1 MRSDAGETLPED
13 HVGEILIHSDCML
26 DSYHN
31 NWEETQR
38 SMVDG
43 WFKTG
48 DLGFFH
54 DGELYV
60 TGRSKEMLIIGGENI
75 YPQDIEAI
83 LNAKDYLIPGRNV
96 AFGVENP
103 KTGTERLVI
112 LAETRPEHMHVDLV
126 PLRTE
131 TPECARRLCVPDR
144 APASHDAVE
153 RHRRQDFPLPQQ
165 AGVSRRQVQPGVT
178 SGGPYAAGGSD
189 AGKPRRTIATSPARS
204 PDRTIAR

>member
-1 MRSDAGETLPED
+1 MSRPAADGRPIASTGVPLANVKIEVRSDAGDTLPED

-38 SMVDG
+38 SMADG

-60 TGRSKEMLIIGGENI
+60 TGRSKEMMIIGGENI

-126 PLRTE
+126 PLKTE
-131 TPECARRLCVPDR
+131 LLSAL
-144 APASHDAVE
+144 
-153 RHRRQDFPLPQQ
+153 
-165 AGVSRRQVQPGVT
+165 GVSVSRIALLPHMTLLKGT
-178 SGGPYAAGGSD
+178 
-189 AGKPRRTIATSPARS
+189 AGKISRFLNKQAYLEGKFHRT
-204 PDRTIAR
+204 